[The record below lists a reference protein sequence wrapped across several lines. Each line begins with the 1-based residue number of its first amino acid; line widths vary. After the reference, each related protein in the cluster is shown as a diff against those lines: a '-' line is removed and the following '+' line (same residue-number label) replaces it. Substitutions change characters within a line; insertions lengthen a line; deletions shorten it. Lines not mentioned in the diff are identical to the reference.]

1 MDSHGDIIA
10 GHGHFDAVGEGDRA
24 GDVGS
29 TDVEL
34 GTIAGEEGSMPA
46 ALIAAED
53 IDLGFEEG
61 VRGDGLRSGE
71 DLAALDIISF
81 DAAQEAADVIAGLA
95 GVQDFTEHFDA
106 GNDGGLGIALDA
118 DDFDDLAGIDLAAFD
133 TAGDDG
139 TAALDVEDIFD
150 RHQEGLVHSA
160 GRSRD
165 IVVYGFHEFEDG
177 GEGWVF
183 GIVAAAFERLE
194 GAAADDRDI
203 VAWESRT

>member
-10 GHGHFDAVGEGDRA
+10 GHGHFYALGEGDSA

-34 GTIAGEEGSMPA
+34 GTIAGEEGRMPA

-53 IDLGFEEG
+53 VDLGFEEG

-81 DAAQEAADVIAGLA
+81 DTAQEAADVIAGLA

-106 GNDGGLGIALDA
+106 GNDGGLDIALDA
-118 DDFDDLAGIDLAAFD
+118 DDFDNLAGFDLAAFD

-150 RHQEGLVHSA
+150 RHQEGLVDSA

-165 IVVYGFHEFEDG
+165 VFVYGFHEFEDG
-177 GEGWVF
+177 GECRVF

-194 GAAADDRDI
+194 GAAADDGDI